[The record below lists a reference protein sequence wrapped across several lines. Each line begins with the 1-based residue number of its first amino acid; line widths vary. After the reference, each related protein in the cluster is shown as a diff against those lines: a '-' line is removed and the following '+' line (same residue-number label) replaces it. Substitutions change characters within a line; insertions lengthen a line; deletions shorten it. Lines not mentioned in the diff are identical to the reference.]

1 MKIRTLVVWGIS
13 FRIRG
18 FEGKRGGGEFI
29 QIFRKNMESEEV
41 D

>member
-18 FEGKRGGGEFI
+18 FEGKRGGGSLYKSLEKI
-29 QIFRKNMESEEV
+29 WSPKR
-41 D
+41 